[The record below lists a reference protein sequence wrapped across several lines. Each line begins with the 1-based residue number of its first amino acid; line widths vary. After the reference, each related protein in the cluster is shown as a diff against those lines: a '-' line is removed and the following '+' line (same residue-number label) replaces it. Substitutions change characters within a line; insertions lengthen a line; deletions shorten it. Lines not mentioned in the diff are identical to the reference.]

1 MRTVN
6 AVISHTVM
14 NRSKVA
20 ALMYS
25 FLVLVV
31 TFYSVIKAFKKNSNL
46 PGQGTTCFPLT
57 VCWTSEA
64 TQPPTC
70 CTPSPGYAPSPGQVG
85 GVAALLHYL
94 PYVRKWPQKI
104 WTMLT

>member
-1 MRTVN
+1 MRTVT
-6 AVISHTVM
+6 AVISHAAM
-14 NRSKVA
+14 NRKQGGCINAVIPCFNCDFLFSDQ
-20 ALMYS
+20 S
-25 FLVLVV
+25 F
-31 TFYSVIKAFKKNSNL
+31 YKNSNL

-64 TQPPTC
+64 TQPLTC

-85 GVAALLHYL
+85 GVAAVLHYL

-104 WTMLT
+104 LTMLT